1 LAAFV
6 LATGCSTGSTVVG
19 GSVCLPPN
27 TVCAGGTCTNTAV
40 DPANCGACGRV
51 CAAGQLCAGGT
62 CSPDPL
68 SQGCSDGTREG

>member
-1 LAAFV
+1 M
-6 LATGCSTGSTVVG
+6 CTVVG
-19 GSVCLPPN
+19 
-27 TVCAGGTCTNTAV
+27 CAAGFADCDAMAANGCETAT
-40 DPANCGACGRV
+40 AANAGNCGACGRV